1 MQALKQ
7 ALDFF
12 NNKAPSHHI
21 DLKQQQFYKQEY
33 ETFNKKLNKFMVA
46 SSATFAVGVLTG
58 ALFYVNAFPLFL
70 ALPLLGIGALAFLFG
85 FGYILSTDEKQAMLK
100 ARLVPLANEEVIESI
115 HLLLDQLLTLEKNNT
130 FRQQILDMKQKNF
143 LEYEEKFLM
152 SFNQKM
158 EQARNDYLVKL
169 SSSSLNLKEEV
180 VILEKEEPL
189 FIEVLQEPKM
199 RVKTQSF
206 SDQKG

>member
-21 DLKQQQFYKQEY
+21 DLKQQQVYKQEY
-33 ETFNKKLNKFMVA
+33 ETFNKKLNKFMVS

-100 ARLVPLANEEVIESI
+100 ARLVPLANEEVIEST
-115 HLLLDQLLTLEKNNT
+115 HLLLDQLLTLEKNHT
-130 FRQQILDMKQKNF
+130 LRQQILDMKQKNF

-169 SSSSLNLKEEV
+169 SSPNLNLKEEV

-199 RVKTQSF
+199 RV
-206 SDQKG
+206 